1 MSKVQT
7 NLIQAQESL
16 FFLLKEITDKS
27 DEEIKNLSI
36 DHEASSVSDRLT
48 VSIGLAC
55 FVPTYGTSSEKLV
68 ARADIALYKAKENG
82 RNRTHIYQ
90 VS

>member
-1 MSKVQT
+1 MSEVQT

-36 DHEASSVSDRLT
+36 KFLDQVQKNYL
-48 VSIGLAC
+48 I
-55 FVPTYGTSSEKLV
+55 KLMKHLFL
-68 ARADIALYKAKENG
+68 I
-82 RNRTHIYQ
+82 H
-90 VS
+90 

>member
-16 FFLLKEITDKS
+16 FSLLKEITDKS

-36 DHEASSVSDRLT
+36 KFFD
-48 VSIGLAC
+48 
-55 FVPTYGTSSEKLV
+55 
-68 ARADIALYKAKENG
+68 
-82 RNRTHIYQ
+82 Q
-90 VS
+90 VQKKIV